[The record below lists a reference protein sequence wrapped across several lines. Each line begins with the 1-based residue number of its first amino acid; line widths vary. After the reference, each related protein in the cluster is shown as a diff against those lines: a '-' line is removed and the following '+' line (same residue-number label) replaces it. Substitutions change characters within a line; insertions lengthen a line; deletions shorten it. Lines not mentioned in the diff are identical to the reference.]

1 MSQFDLYA
9 AYYDLLYQDKDYATE
24 VGYIERLIKKHNG
37 KEHSTILEL
46 GSGTGGHTFHL
57 AEHNWQVTGI
67 DLSPKMVDSANEHKD
82 NVSEVI
88 KKRLNFET
96 GDARTYRS
104 NNKFDVIVSL
114 FHVMSYQISNED
126 LISAF
131 TATRSNLKKD
141 GLFIFDFWY
150 GPGVLTDRP
159 KNANKV
165 VENDKIMVARK
176 TQSLMMINENCVH
189 VGFDIEIKAKKS
201 EDKHK
206 VIEHHTMRYWFLPE
220 LQHHLSNAGIELLG
234 AYQWMTLDPMTDDTW
249 YGCIVGQAV

>member
-24 VGYIERLIKKHNG
+24 VDYIERLIKKHNG
-37 KEHSTILEL
+37 KEQSTILEL
-46 GSGTGGHTFHL
+46 GSGTGGHAFHL

-67 DLSPKMVDSANEHKD
+67 DLSPKMVDSANKHKD
-82 NVSEVI
+82 SVSEVI

-104 NNKFDVIVSL
+104 NIKFDVIVSL
-114 FHVMSYQISNED
+114 FHVMSYQVSNED

-131 TATRSNLKKD
+131 TATRSNLIKD

-159 KNANKV
+159 KNVNKV
-165 VENDKIMVARK
+165 VENDKIIVDRK
-176 TQSLMMINENCVH
+176 TQSLMMINENCVD

-201 EDKHK
+201 GDKHK
-206 VIEHHTMRYWFLPE
+206 VTEHHMMRYWFLPE
-220 LQHHLSNAGIELLG
+220 LQHHLSNAGIKLLG

-249 YGCIVGQAV
+249 YGCMVGQAV